1 MEQESRQTEIEKIPR
16 GWALAR
22 LEEVTLSLIG
32 GGTPSTS
39 QPEYWDGDIPW
50 MTSANLTDRVVLR
63 GMKNI
68 TEKGLRNSATNIVPK
83 GSLLISTR
91 VGIGKVGIAG
101 IDVAIS
107 QDLTGLVPDKSKV
120 NIEYLYWAI
129 LSKGVHLSGLS
140 QGSTVKG
147 LTRDYLRNLKALL
160 PPLPEQKKVAE
171 ILTTVDQAIEKVDEA
186 IEKTQKLKKG
196 LMQELLTKGIGH
208 KEFKDTEIGR
218 IPKKWKVKSI
228 MEIGTLQYGITK
240 TGIKVNTGVKFLR
253 ITDITDEGIK
263 WHSVPY
269 CELAKSELQKY
280 ELKDGDILFAR
291 IGATTGK
298 TCFIE
303 KSPKSVF
310 GSYLLR
316 MQSLKDI
323 DTKFLYFFTQSL
335 FYWNQVNAVKG
346 GQLKGGLNT
355 KLLGNIKLSIP
366 PLSEQQKIAEILR
379 TVDKRLES
387 LRNRKE
393 KLERIKKGLM
403 NDLLTGKVRVT
414 SLISEEVPMREIE
427 EIKNELRENMPI
439 LRDKYKVKTI
449 GVFGS
454 YIRGEQGK
462 ESDIDIL
469 VEFYETIDLF
479 TFIQLEEF
487 LSETLGIKVDL
498 VMKDTLKPR
507 IKDNILREAVTV

>member
-1 MEQESRQTEIEKIPR
+1 MYSQFSYNRTEIGRIPKE
-16 GWALAR
+16 W
-22 LEEVTLSLIG
+22 EVKKVIELFDVETG
-32 GGTPSTS
+32 TTPSTK
-39 QPEYWDGDIPW
+39 QKEYWNEGNIIWITPSDMSKLSGRIHIQDSGRKI
-50 MTSANLTDRVVLR
+50 TERGLRESNLTLLPTGAIIVSSRAPVGYIALTKR
-63 GMKNI
+63 EATFNQGC
-68 TEKGLRNSATNIVPK
+68 KGLIPK
-83 GSLLISTR
+83 KGNEIYSEFYAYYFLNKKIELENLSGGSTF
-91 VGIGKVGIAG
+91 K
-101 IDVAIS
+101 
-107 QDLTGLVPDKSKV
+107 
-120 NIEYLYWAI
+120 E
-129 LSKGVHLSGLS
+129 LSKERLENFCVPF
-140 QGSTVKG
+140 
-147 LTRDYLRNLKALL
+147 
-160 PPLPEQKKVAE
+160 PPLLEQKKIAE
-171 ILTTVDQAIEKVDEA
+171 ILSTVDQGIEKVGEA
-186 IEKTQKLKKG
+186 IKKTQRLKNG

-208 KEFKDTEIGR
+208 KEFKETEVGR
-218 IPKKWKVKSI
+218 IPKGWKVKSI

-366 PLSEQQKIAEILR
+366 PLSEQQRIAEILSA
-379 TVDKRLES
+379 VDKRLEL

-393 KLERIKKGLM
+393 RLERTKKGLM
-403 NDLLTGKVRVT
+403 NDLLTGRVRV
-414 SLISEEVPMREIE
+414 
-427 EIKNELRENMPI
+427 K
-439 LRDKYKVKTI
+439 
-449 GVFGS
+449 G
-454 YIRGEQGK
+454 
-462 ESDIDIL
+462 
-469 VEFYETIDLF
+469 
-479 TFIQLEEF
+479 
-487 LSETLGIKVDL
+487 
-498 VMKDTLKPR
+498 
-507 IKDNILREAVTV
+507 